1 MTTIVTHSGKFLDGE
16 SCACDPEASRALERV
31 WLKIAGWLT
40 PSLVWA
46 CIGLPAEAAL
56 TQAPTAPVVSASAPT
71 SVTAPAARWM
81 TVPRLAGRITAK
93 DLGLVINTADP
104 YSLAVGDYYI
114 KARKLAP
121 QQVLRLQL
129 PVRAALSADEFQSLS
144 ARIAAAFGP
153 ATQALALAWV
163 TPYAVNCNA
172 ITGALAL
179 GYDAGLCAH
188 TCAASRVSR
197 YFNAATLRPFTEL
210 KMRPSMLLAARD
222 VVGAKAMID
231 RGVAADRSLGLRGG
245 MPAQAYFVNTLD
257 RARSARSELF
267 PPAGPLR
274 RLGVDVHI
282 ESTQAI
288 ERIDRLFIYET
299 GLPRVDKLDTL
310 KWLPGALADHLTSYG
325 GQLTADSG
333 QMSALDWIAAGATAS
348 YGTVS
353 EPCSHVQKF
362 PHPQILL
369 QHYVQGS
376 SALEAYWKS
385 VAWPQQGVFIGEP
398 LAAPFARR

>member
-1 MTTIVTHSGKFLDGE
+1 MIVTQGDKFLDRE
-16 SCACDPEASRALERV
+16 SGACDLEVRRALERAPLKFAR
-31 WLKIAGWLT
+31 WLASG
-40 PSLVWA
+40 LVWA
-46 CIGLPAEAAL
+46 CVGLHAEAAL
-56 TQAPTAPVVSASAPT
+56 TQAPAVPASASVPEPT
-71 SVTAPAARWM
+71 ARWIE
-81 TVPRLAGRITAK
+81 VPRLAGRITAK

-104 YSLAVGDYYI
+104 YSVAVGEYYV
-114 KARKLAP
+114 KSRRLAP
-121 QQVLRLQL
+121 QQVLRLSL
-129 PVRAALSADEFQSLS
+129 PVRAALTADEFNAL
-144 ARIAAAFGP
+144 AGRIAAAFGP

-163 TPYAVNCNA
+163 TPYAVNCNG

-179 GYDAGLCAH
+179 GYDASLCAH
-188 TCAASRVSR
+188 TCAASRPSR
-197 YFNAATLRPFTEL
+197 YFNAATLRPFSDL
-210 KMRPSMLLAARD
+210 KMRPSMMLAARD
-222 VVGAKAMID
+222 VAGARAMID

-245 MPAQAYFVNTLD
+245 APAQAYFVTTAD
-257 RARSARSELF
+257 RARSARSALF

-274 RLGVDVHI
+274 RLGVDVHV

-288 ERIDRLFIYET
+288 ENIDRLFIYET
-299 GLPRVDKLDTL
+299 GLPRVEKLDTL

-325 GQLTADSG
+325 GQLSGDSG

-362 PHPQILL
+362 PHPQVLL

>member
-1 MTTIVTHSGKFLDGE
+1 MIVTQGDKFLDGE
-16 SCACDPEASRALERV
+16 RGACDPEVSRAAERGR
-31 WLKIAGWLT
+31 LKVACWLT
-40 PSLVWA
+40 LGLAWA
-46 CIGLPAEAAL
+46 GVGLRAEVAL
-56 TQAPTAPVVSASAPT
+56 AQAPAGSAASASPPASAPA
-71 SVTAPAARWM
+71 SAARWVA
-81 TVPRLAGRITAK
+81 VPRLAGRITAK
-93 DLGLVINTADP
+93 DLGLVININDP
-104 YSLAVGDYYI
+104 YSVVVGEYYAR
-114 KARKLAP
+114 ARKFAP
-121 QQVLRLQL
+121 QQVLRLEL
-129 PVRAALSADEFQSLS
+129 PVRATLTADEFSALS

-179 GYDAGLCAH
+179 GYDADLCAH

-197 YFNAATLRPFTEL
+197 YFNAATLRPFSDL
-210 KMRPSMLLAARD
+210 KLRPSMLLAARD
-222 VVGAKAMID
+222 VAGAKAMID

-245 MPAQAYFVNTLD
+245 VPAQAYFVNTAD
-257 RARSARSELF
+257 RARNARSVLF

-274 RLGVDVHI
+274 RLGVDVHV

-288 ERIDRLFIYET
+288 EHIDRLFIYET
-299 GLPRVDKLDTL
+299 GLPRVEKLETL

-325 GQLTADSG
+325 GQLSGDSG
-333 QMSALDWIAAGATAS
+333 QMSILDWIAAGATAS

-362 PHPQILL
+362 PHPQVLL

>member
-1 MTTIVTHSGKFLDGE
+1 MGE
-16 SCACDPEASRALERV
+16 YY
-31 WLKIAGWLT
+31 
-40 PSLVWA
+40 
-46 CIGLPAEAAL
+46 
-56 TQAPTAPVVSASAPT
+56 
-71 SVTAPAARWM
+71 AR
-81 TVPRLAGRITAK
+81 
-93 DLGLVINTADP
+93 
-104 YSLAVGDYYI
+104 
-114 KARKLAP
+114 ARKLAP
-121 QQVLRLQL
+121 QQVLRLEL
-129 PVRAALSADEFQSLS
+129 PVRAALTADEFSALA

-153 ATQALALAWV
+153 TTQALALAWV

-179 GYDAGLCAH
+179 GYDADLCAH

-197 YFNAATLRPFTEL
+197 YFNAATLRPFSDL

-222 VVGAKAMID
+222 VAGAKAMID

-245 MPAQAYFVNTLD
+245 VPAQAYFVNTAD
-257 RARSARSELF
+257 RARSARSVLF

-274 RLGVDVHI
+274 RLGVDVNV

-288 ERIDRLFIYET
+288 EHIDRLFIYET
-299 GLPRVDKLDTL
+299 GLPRVEKLDTL

-325 GQLTADSG
+325 GQLSGDSG
-333 QMSALDWIAAGATAS
+333 QMSILDWIAAGATAS

-362 PHPQILL
+362 PHPQVLL

>member
-1 MTTIVTHSGKFLDGE
+1 MIVTQGDKFLDGE
-16 SCACDPEASRALERV
+16 RDGDDPEVRRTLQRSRLT
-31 WLKIAGWLT
+31 IFGWLT
-40 PSLVWA
+40 SALVGA
-46 CIGLPAEAAL
+46 CVGLQAEAAL
-56 TQAPTAPVVSASAPT
+56 PQAPTVLSAPT
-71 SVTAPAARWM
+71 SPATPNPTPAVRWVP
-81 TVPRLAGRITAK
+81 VPRLAGRLTAK

-104 YSLAVGDYYI
+104 YSVAVGEYYVR
-114 KARKLAP
+114 ARKLAP
-121 QQVLRLQL
+121 HQVLRLQL
-129 PVRAALSADEFQSLS
+129 PVRAVLTPDEFDNLA

-153 ATQALALAWV
+153 TTQALALAWV

-179 GYDAGLCAH
+179 GYDASLCAH

-197 YFNAATLRPFTEL
+197 YFNAATLRPFSDL
-210 KMRPSMLLAARD
+210 RMRPSMMLAARD

-245 MPAQAYFVNTLD
+245 APAQAYFVSTSD
-257 RARSARSELF
+257 RARSARSALF
-267 PPAGPLR
+267 PPAGLLR
-274 RLGVDVHI
+274 RFGVDVHV
-282 ESTQAI
+282 ESTQEI
-288 ERIDRLFIYET
+288 ENIDRLFIYET
-299 GLPRVDKLDTL
+299 GLPRVEKLGTL
-310 KWLPGALADHLTSYG
+310 KWVPGALADHLTSYG
-325 GQLTADSG
+325 GQLTGDSG
-333 QMSALDWIAAGATAS
+333 QMSILDWIAAGATAS

-353 EPCSHVQKF
+353 EPCAHVQKF
-362 PHPQILL
+362 PHPQVLL

>member
-1 MTTIVTHSGKFLDGE
+1 MIVTHGDKFLDCE
-16 SCACDPEASRALERV
+16 RSACDLEVRRAFERAP
-31 WLKIAGWLT
+31 LKIVGWLALG
-40 PSLVWA
+40 LVWA
-46 CIGLPAEAAL
+46 CVGMRAEAAP
-56 TQAPTAPVVSASAPT
+56 TPAPAVPAASASASASTPA
-71 SVTAPAARWM
+71 SAARWIA
-81 TVPRLAGRITAK
+81 VPRLAGRITAK
-93 DLGLVINTADP
+93 DLGLVINTTDP
-104 YSLAVGDYYI
+104 YSVAVGEYYI
-114 KARKLAP
+114 EARKLAP

-129 PVRAALSADEFQSLS
+129 PLRAALTADEFS
-144 ARIAAAFGP
+144 ALAGRIAAAFGP

-188 TCAASRVSR
+188 TCAASRASR
-197 YFNAATLRPFTEL
+197 YFTAATLRPFSEL

-222 VVGAKAMID
+222 VAGAKAMID

-245 MPAQAYFVNTLD
+245 MPAQAYFVNTSD
-257 RARSARSELF
+257 RARSARSALF

-274 RLGVDVHI
+274 RLGVDVHV

-288 ERIDRLFIYET
+288 EHIDRLFIYET
-299 GLPRVDKLDTL
+299 GLKKVDRLDTL

-362 PHPQILL
+362 PHPQVLL